1 MTDSKE
7 YAKKLIDKLNDGQT
21 EVLIDFISSFFSKA
35 ELDEI
40 EKEENGD
47 K

>member
-21 EVLIDFISSFFSKA
+21 EVLIDFLSSFFSKD
-35 ELDEI
+35 ELDAT
-40 EKEENGD
+40 EKEAA

>member
-7 YAKKLIDKLNDGQT
+7 YAKKLIDKLNDEQT
-21 EVLIDFISSFFSKA
+21 EVLIDFLSSFFSKD

-40 EKEENGD
+40 EKEAAE
-47 K
+47 